1 MSNYTL
7 TPKFYSNPGVPPKPP
22 VEKYSPPQKKTED
35 TMQKLRT
42 ANTVNMSAELFEKL
56 YLREA
61 RQAGLKDDHQ
71 QQRAQPR
78 TFGDPS
84 PIGYIG
90 IVIGLTPLSCDLMG
104 LLGAG
109 GGAAGIGSYYFFG
122 GLLQI
127 LAGLGEWFL
136 GNTFPS
142 VVFTTFG
149 AFFLS
154 FAATLTPSFAA
165 FATYAPDGAPSSAG
179 MDTQAFNAGFGWF
192 TLWMGVLSVVFLVC
206 SLRIN
211 VVLVV
216 VFGSLIGAFTS
227 LTGAYFML
235 ARVAASNAAA
245 VVAASRV
252 SAATGTVVQAS
263 GAAGLAASQTAK
275 SFVLAGGVCA
285 FITSMAVWWLLLAAM
300 LDTMEFPITLPRGD
314 LSRWIKPRRV
324 GRDEPR
330 VYV

>member
-1 MSNYTL
+1 MSSYTL

-22 VEKYSPPQKKTED
+22 VEKYSPPQKQNED
-35 TMQKLRT
+35 PMQKLRS

-56 YLREA
+56 YLRGA
-61 RQAGLKDDHQ
+61 RYTGLKDDHQ
-71 QQRAQPR
+71 HQRAQSR

-109 GGAAGIGSYYFFG
+109 GNAAGIGSYYFFG

-142 VVFTTFG
+142 IVFTTFG

-165 FATYAPDGAPSSAG
+165 FATYAPNGAPSSAG

-206 SLRIN
+206 SLRTN

-216 VFGSLIGAFTS
+216 VFSALVGTFTS

-235 ARVAASNAAA
+235 ASAAARNAAA
-245 VVAASRV
+245 VAAASRA
-252 SAATGTVVQAS
+252 SAATGTLVQAS
-263 GAAGLAASQTAK
+263 GVAGLAATRTAEN
-275 SFVLAGGVCA
+275 FVLAGGVCA
-285 FITSMAVWWLLLAAM
+285 FVASMAVWWLLLAAM

-314 LSRWIKPRRV
+314 LSRWIKPRSA
-324 GRDEPR
+324 GREEPR